1 MKGLCAVFIIVTVLI
16 FTTPLI
22 AIEFEYSRKPVTS
35 DDLAVSAVFESLLR
49 VYGKGAD
56 QVVPYLEEKV
66 VYWTTSGGGYGFQPK
81 EEGVQRVAG
90 ILGGVQL
97 ESQSV
102 YDIVVEV
109 SNDKAVV
116 RGLHS
121 YTFYRG
127 SIITHGR
134 RAAIWEF
141 RKDNRGSWKAI
152 VIGSR

>member
-81 EEGVQRVAG
+81 EEGERCNGGIGICNKNHQCVGPAG
-90 ILGGVQL
+90 EIMTHPQVVTVTEKNEKCGG
-97 ESQSV
+97 
-102 YDIVVEV
+102 
-109 SNDKAVV
+109 
-116 RGLHS
+116 
-121 YTFYRG
+121 
-127 SIITHGR
+127 
-134 RAAIWEF
+134 
-141 RKDNRGSWKAI
+141 
-152 VIGSR
+152 